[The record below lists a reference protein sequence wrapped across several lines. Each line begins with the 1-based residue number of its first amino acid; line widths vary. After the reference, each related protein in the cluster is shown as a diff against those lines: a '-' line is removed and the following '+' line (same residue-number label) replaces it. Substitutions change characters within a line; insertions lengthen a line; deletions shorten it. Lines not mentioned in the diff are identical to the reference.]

1 MLREDLMNS
10 DLLGEIVLLGRAA
23 LIVVALLLIVV
34 AAFPQPVRW
43 HDESVGNRS
52 ERCSYI
58 APQQSFAIDNPT
70 A

>member
-1 MLREDLMNS
+1 MLGEDLMNS
-10 DLLGEIVLLGRAA
+10 DLFSEIVLLGSAP

-34 AAFPQPVRW
+34 ALPRNRLRW

-58 APQQSFAIDNPT
+58 APQGGFRD
-70 A
+70 